1 MFFHLMEFMKPLMCP
16 IKIRAKQS
24 LGCEEI
30 CIEIMRLDY
39 NYMVVATIFKTLS
52 FKLILKQDLSTF
64 TNLDVQ
70 IVEVIGCTYT
80 QIKIINPI

>member
-1 MFFHLMEFMKPLMCP
+1 MM
-16 IKIRAKQS
+16 
-24 LGCEEI
+24 
-30 CIEIMRLDY
+30 
-39 NYMVVATIFKTLS
+39 VATILKTLS

-80 QIKIINPI
+80 QIKTINPI